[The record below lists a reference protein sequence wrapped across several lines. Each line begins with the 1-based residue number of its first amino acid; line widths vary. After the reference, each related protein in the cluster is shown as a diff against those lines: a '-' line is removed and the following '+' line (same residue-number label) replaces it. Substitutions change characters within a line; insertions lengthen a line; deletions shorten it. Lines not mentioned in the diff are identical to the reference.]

1 MLISAEGSLVLGGS
15 GAVESAVQ
23 PTTTAI
29 ETRHGQVAAESELL
43 YQVTCTSLS
52 ETPRVELDRAATTR
66 NAVVRLRGAINE
78 GGDVLGS
85 SGASADER
93 LRNASPAMRRALD
106 AVLQDDDAA
115 VATNAGAL
123 GGSGE
128 REISAAALADVA
140 EAMLASSDET
150 MAAALVT
157 QLSQVA

>member
-1 MLISAEGSLVLGGS
+1 
-15 GAVESAVQ
+15 
-23 PTTTAI
+23 
-29 ETRHGQVAAESELL
+29 
-43 YQVTCTSLS
+43 
-52 ETPRVELDRAATTR
+52 
-66 NAVVRLRGAINE
+66 
-78 GGDVLGS
+78 
-85 SGASADER
+85 
-93 LRNASPAMRRALD
+93 MRRALD